1 MPRQARIDAPGA
13 VHHVIVRG
21 IERRDIFRD
30 DQDRFNWIERLATI
44 LEDTATPCFAWA
56 LMSNHVHLLLRTG
69 RVPLAGVMRRLLT
82 GYAVSFNRRYKRH
95 GPLFQNRYK
104 SILCQEDPYLK
115 ELVRYIHLNPLRVG
129 LVSGLEGLDR
139 YAFTGHRALM
149 GLADRPWQD
158 VDYVLRLF
166 AKRASAARKRYRSF
180 VESGIDQGR
189 RPELIGGGLLR
200 SLGGWQAVKSLRAA
214 GQRIKG
220 DERILGDA
228 DFVNSVLTE
237 SEDELER
244 KAVYRSQGYDFD
256 WLAGRVALLL
266 AMDVED
272 VLKAGR
278 YPQTVKARSI
288 LLYWAH
294 RELGIPTTELA
305 RRMNLSQPAVS
316 HSVARGEKLV
326 RENGYTMSLDP

>member
-30 DQDRFNWIERLATI
+30 NQDRHDWIERLAMI
-44 LEDTATPCFAWA
+44 LEETATPCFAWA
-56 LMSNHVHLLLRTG
+56 LMSNHAHFLFRTG
-69 RVPLAGVMRRLLT
+69 RLPLAGVMRRLLT
-82 GYAVSFNRRYKRH
+82 GYAVRFNRRYKRH

-129 LVSGLEGLDR
+129 LVSDLKELDR
-139 YAFTGHRALM
+139 YAFTGHSTLM
-149 GLADRPWQD
+149 GQTERPWQD
-158 VDYVLRLF
+158 VGYVLSLF
-166 AKRASAARKRYRSF
+166 AKQVPTARKRYHAF
-180 VESGIDQGR
+180 VEKGADQGR

-200 SLGGWQAVKSLRAA
+200 SLGGWQAVKSIRAA
-214 GQRIKG
+214 GQHTKG
-220 DERILGDA
+220 DERILGDM
-228 DFVNSVLTE
+228 DFVDSVLAA
-237 SEDELER
+237 SNDELER

-256 WLAGRVALLL
+256 WLVGRVAELLS
-266 AMDVED
+266 MDVED
-272 VLKAGR
+272 VLKRGR

-294 RELGIPTTELA
+294 RELGIPTMELA
-305 RRMNLSQPAVS
+305 RRMSLSQPAVS
-316 HSVARGEKLV
+316 HSVVRGEKLV
-326 RENGYTMSLDP
+326 RENGYVLPVKP

>member
-30 DQDRFNWIERLATI
+30 NQDRHDWIERLATI
-44 LEDTATPCFAWA
+44 LEETATPCFAWA
-56 LMSNHVHLLLRTG
+56 LMSNHAHFLLRTG
-69 RVPLAGVMRRLLT
+69 RLPLAGVMRRLLT
-82 GYAVSFNRRYKRH
+82 GYAVRFNRRYMRH
-95 GPLFQNRYK
+95 GQLFQNRYK

-129 LVSGLEGLDR
+129 LVSDLKELDR
-139 YAFTGHRALM
+139 YPFTGHSTLM
-149 GLADRPWQD
+149 GHSEQPWQD
-158 VDYVLRLF
+158 AGYVLNLF
-166 AKRASAARKRYRSF
+166 AKRIPTARKRYRAF
-180 VESGIDQGR
+180 VEKGVDQGR

-200 SLGGWQAVKSLRAA
+200 SMGGWQAVKTMRAA
-214 GQRIKG
+214 GQRTKG
-220 DERILGDA
+220 DERILGDRNFI
-228 DFVNSVLTE
+228 DRVLAA
-237 SEDELER
+237 SNDALER

-256 WLAGRVALLL
+256 WLVKRVAELLSI
-266 AMDVED
+266 DVED
-272 VLKAGR
+272 VLKRGR

-305 RRMNLSQPAVS
+305 RRMSLSQPAVS
-316 HSVARGEKLV
+316 HSVARGEWLV
-326 RENGYTMSLDP
+326 RENGYTLSAHL